1 MAEEGGLAP
10 DMRGTQNPLLTRNY
24 RVIPPSCWKYI
35 NLAQAR
41 EAKAMGPGPTFLD
54 DLEIQFKIDAAP
66 VIMTYESE
74 LIFRIKVRPST
85 TLPNGAHTPYA
96 TEYPEVNANATTSER
111 VAAGINPF
119 KSIWNWDGDRSYR
132 FQFFNGLMSGLTTMG
147 PLYRVKLK
155 SMSQI
160 IKRAYCTL
168 SNCTYQSINTPQY
181 LNEILLRKTIEE
193 QRKYPD
199 NYTFEY
205 CVYNAEKVPQG
216 TTNTGE
222 TNERIALTDEEAVG
236 VVFGQN
242 RIPAPEPVGYEQQFI
257 PIVSAVS
264 GVPPMLLPGNISNYN
279 ITLANRSS
287 IWNNWDN
294 TALSTP
300 YYDAVND
307 EIVIDFRIPLTELLP
322 VFKIGVIPTMMINSS
337 TIDLAL
343 SIYHP
348 KRWFVS
354 NYFNFPYACECWL
367 NITTVSYP
375 DINPLAEMLLKPH
388 IMGDRFIAPYLD
400 YFTLENTYDIMK
412 GTKQDFYFNIQQ
424 FFRNVPFI
432 SLSFLDVSSTGKN
445 YNLHSKFPGEKTIIS
460 STGLETARDNQLIPK
475 YDGAIGLDYSNRV
488 VGGFYTLPPDTIVS
502 DLKILVGESA
512 HPLTQLPIDSNSMYL
527 YNRKHFEMYGR
538 TFNYTRVCPISRE
551 KFGEASY
558 FFDLSHGPM
567 SGFNIAP
574 NSPLQI
580 QGTFYRHSAY
590 IAQAEQN
597 QYVRIKILLTIWYSN
612 NFNVLLQPG
621 AVLSLQ

>member
-1 MAEEGGLAP
+1 
-10 DMRGTQNPLLTRNY
+10 MRGTQNPLLTRNY

-85 TLPNGAHTPYA
+85 TLPDGAHTPYA
-96 TEYPEVNANATTSER
+96 TEYPEVNADATSADK

-119 KSIWNWDGDRSYR
+119 KSAWNWVGDNSYR

-205 CVYNAEKVPQG
+205 CVYNAEKTPQG
-216 TTNTGE
+216 TSAEGATIP
-222 TNERIALTDEEAVG
+222 RIQNLNEAVG
-236 VVFGQN
+236 EVIGVN
-242 RIPAPEPVGYEQQFI
+242 RIPPPEPVGYEQQFI

-445 YNLHSKFPGEKTIIS
+445 YNLESKYPGEKTTIS
-460 STGLETARDNQLIPK
+460 STGLTTFRDVQLVPK

-590 IAQAEQN
+590 IAQEEQN